1 MKASNAHQGFALF
14 LVCAV
19 CLLPWGARAASTNQL
34 STTNDTD
41 YQTALAAIDAKDYN
55 TAFVYLNN
63 ALTNNSQNGYVYLE
77 RSKLDLLYYLP
88 SNAVSDATTAVA
100 YLRASDTCDQFL
112 QSDNPLLLASS
123 STYNT
128 LGLTSGLSGLYGY
141 GSVLNLTSINGL
153 SSTGTSTTSGST
165 TTGTTGTTGTTTTGT
180 TGTTSGTGT
189 TTSTTS
195 SSTSSSSSTTSS
207 GLFASSSGSTN
218 LPVAEDLTDKDK
230 EKNETMNEYNETAT
244 QMALYSSYCGG
255 IYLNNLTALVD
266 GYTSLGRGYLLGQ
279 SYAQAQRGFAAA
291 LELDE
296 SDAKAA
302 AGLGLAYLGQGASSA
317 ALTELNLAVTYAP
330 SEPAAYV
337 ARGAYWVSIGDY
349 ARANEE
355 YEAAVAQ
362 DANYLAAYAS
372 FGLLRALQGN
382 YKYALEAYDKA
393 LSLNAN
399 YVIALVGRAAS
410 WAAIATA
417 TADPVMAANYQK
429 NAQNDLAQVQKMQ
442 NTVTTAT
449 STSYSSGT
457 SSLVGTSYSPSS
469 TTTSYASSSLPY
481 TTASS
486 STSTT
491 TSTLSVTA
499 PVLGTFY

>member
-1 MKASNAHQGFALF
+1 MKASKARQRVALL
-14 LVCAV
+14 LVCAA

-34 STTNDTD
+34 STTNDVD
-41 YQTALAAIDAKDYN
+41 YKTALAAIDAQDYN
-55 TAFVYLNN
+55 TALVYLNN
-63 ALTNNSQNGYVYLE
+63 ALTSNSQNGYVYLE

-123 STYNT
+123 NTYNT
-128 LGLTSGLSGLYGY
+128 LGLTSSLTGLSGY

-153 SSTGTSTTSGST
+153 SSTGTSTASGST
-165 TTGTTGTTGTTTTGT
+165 TTGTTGTTTTGT

-189 TTSTTS
+189 TSSTTS
-195 SSTSSSSSTTSS
+195 SSTSSSSSTASS

-230 EKNETMNEYNETAT
+230 EKNETMNEYNEMAT

-266 GYTSLGRGYLLGQ
+266 GYTSLGRGYLLGK
-279 SYAQAQRGFAAA
+279 SYALAQRGFTAA

-355 YEAAVAQ
+355 YEAAVGL
-362 DANYLAAYAS
+362 DASYLAAYAS
-372 FGLLRALQGN
+372 LGLLRALQGN
-382 YKYALEAYDKA
+382 YKYALEAYDKG

-410 WAAIATA
+410 WASLAATTTDTSLAA
-417 TADPVMAANYQK
+417 TYEK
-429 NAQNDLAQVQKMQ
+429 NAENDLTQAQKLQ
-442 NTVTTAT
+442 NTAATAT

>member
-1 MKASNAHQGFALF
+1 MKRSKARLRFALF

-19 CLLPWGARAASTNQL
+19 SLLPLGAQAASTNQL

-41 YQTALAAIDAKDYN
+41 YQTALAAIDAQDYN

-77 RSKLDLLYYLP
+77 RAKLDLLYYLP
-88 SNAVSDATTAVA
+88 SNAVSDATTAVS
-100 YLRASDTCDQFL
+100 YLRSSSTCDQFL
-112 QSDNPLLLASS
+112 QSNSPLLLAASS
-123 STYNT
+123 AYNT
-128 LGLTSGLSGLYGY
+128 LGLASSLNATYGY

-153 SSTGTSTTSGST
+153 TSTGTSAISGST
-165 TTGTTGTTGTTTTGT
+165 TTGTTGSTSGATGTTGTASST

-189 TTSTTS
+189 TSSTAS
-195 SSTSSSSSTTSS
+195 ASTSSASSTTSTGS

-218 LPVAEDLTDKDK
+218 LPVAEDLTDK
-230 EKNETMNEYNETAT
+230 EKQENETMNQYNKMAT

-266 GYTSLGRGYLLGQ
+266 GYASLGRGYLLGQ
-279 SYAQAQRGFAAA
+279 NYAQAQRGFAAA

-296 SDAKAA
+296 SDARAA

-372 FGLLRALQGN
+372 FGLLRALQGK

-393 LSLNAN
+393 
-399 YVIALVGRAAS
+399 
-410 WAAIATA
+410 
-417 TADPVMAANYQK
+417 
-429 NAQNDLAQVQKMQ
+429 
-442 NTVTTAT
+442 
-449 STSYSSGT
+449 
-457 SSLVGTSYSPSS
+457 
-469 TTTSYASSSLPY
+469 
-481 TTASS
+481 
-486 STSTT
+486 
-491 TSTLSVTA
+491 
-499 PVLGTFY
+499 